1 MLPTRSIANNM
12 QFVPVLPLVIQN
24 LGVSRQ
30 GKLLLDNVNTT
41 VESAG
46 TTIILGPNGAGK
58 SLLLRIAHGLD
69 LPDHG
74 SLKWNQQSPEPK
86 EPWRAFVFQKPV
98 FLQRSVYANLE
109 YVLRLHKIDKS
120 SRDLLIREAL
130 RHTGL
135 AELAARSARTLS
147 GGEQQRLN
155 IARAWILNPKVMLLD
170 EPTAEL
176 DPSGVATIEMLIK
189 TIAQQ
194 RTKIVMTTHSLD
206 QAKRLASDILFLHQG
221 RLIEHTPADLY
232 FSQPKTG
239 LARDF
244 IAGKLLNN
252 YQ

>member
-1 MLPTRSIANNM
+1 M
-12 QFVPVLPLVIQN
+12 QFASVLPLVFQN

-30 GKLLLDNVNTT
+30 GKLLLDNLNTT

-69 LPDHG
+69 LPDQG
-74 SLKWNQQSPEPK
+74 SLQWNQQTPQPG

-109 YVLRLHKIDKS
+109 YVLKLHKIGKTNCDS
-120 SRDLLIREAL
+120 LIREAL
-130 RHTGL
+130 QHTGL

-155 IARAWILNPKVMLLD
+155 IARAWILKPKVMLLD

-189 TIAQQ
+189 AIAQQ
-194 RTKIVMTTHSLD
+194 CTKIVMTTHSLG

-221 RLIEHTPADLY
+221 RLIEHTSANLF
-232 FSQPKTG
+232 FSQPKTD
-239 LARDF
+239 LAKDF

-252 YQ
+252 HE